1 MARRC
6 GYCCERGHN
15 RRTCPKLKDYVAR
28 NPDSYVA
35 RREASAQKAASTRK
49 CSFCDTAGHN
59 RRKCPTMESMARKA
73 AKMNSEFRKTLLS
86 FMKENGI
93 AEGTLVR
100 ANARDVWSYTRDENG
115 ELRSP
120 MSTRKEDNVSVIGL
134 ITKISWDFIHYRTAS
149 GAVKIQWI
157 NGYTSAGKQG
167 SVQTS
172 EFDRDNYMNFIKR
185 YEVIGAVDP
194 SRVEASK
201 PYNWER
207 CTAGE
212 VKHFFDETKA
222 YYFPE
227 LR

>member
-6 GYCCERGHN
+6 GYCCEKGHN

-35 RREASAQKAASTRK
+35 RREANARKTASTRK
-49 CSFCDTAGHN
+49 CSFCDTTGHN
-59 RRKCPTMESMARKA
+59 RRKCPTMEGMAIKA
-73 AKMNSEFRKTLLS
+73 AKLNREHRKTLLS

-100 ANARDVWSYTRDENG
+100 ANAREVWTYTRDENG

-120 MSTRKEDNVSVIGL
+120 YESAGVSVIGL
-134 ITKISWDFIHYRTAS
+134 ITKINWDDIHYRTAS

-157 NGYTSAGKQG
+157 NGYTSVGKQG
-167 SVQTS
+167 CVLAS
-172 EFDRDNYMNFIKR
+172 EFDSDNYMNFLNR
-185 YEVIGAVDP
+185 YEVIGTVDP

-201 PYNWER
+201 PYSWER
-207 CTAGE
+207 CTE
-212 VKHFFDETKA
+212 KSVKHFFGDTKA